1 MKNLI
6 FIVGLI
12 ASIIALT
19 AISVTAINETEYY
32 KLFIVAIVCSMI
44 SISTCLFFYSGG
56 GWSRYISF
64 LFLANGIYSIYNV
77 ICRYF
82 G

>member
-12 ASIIALT
+12 TSIIALT

-32 KLFIVAIVCSMI
+32 KLFIVAMVCSVI
-44 SISTCLFFYSGG
+44 SISTCLF
-56 GWSRYISF
+56 I
-64 LFLANGIYSIYNV
+64 LAEDGHV
-77 ICRYF
+77 IFHSYF
-82 G
+82 